1 MPTKIPD
8 SKNALRHQVQAVLKK
23 MSLTERA
30 AASTQVCSRL
40 KQQVAWKRGKLIL
53 FFAPLPQEVDVWPLL
68 AEALS
73 AGKKIALPRFDPTAN
88 AYAACQ
94 VENPGCNLV
103 IGKFGIREP
112 ASHCALISPPTVDLI
127 LVPGVA
133 FDLNGR
139 RLGRGRGFYD
149 RLLVSLRGVKCGVAF
164 DQQVVSELPVEP
176 HDVRLDCLVT
186 PTRWVEFRAAPISR
200 ATD

>member
-8 SKNALRHQVQAVLKK
+8 SKNALRNQIQALLKK
-23 MSLTERA
+23 MSPTERT

-40 KQQVAWKRGKLIL
+40 KQQADWNRAELIL
-53 FFAPLPQEVDVWPLL
+53 LFTPLSEEVDVWPLL
-68 AEALS
+68 AKALS
-73 AGKKIALPRFDPTAN
+73 AGKKIALPRFDPAAN
-88 AYAACQ
+88 MYAACQ
-94 VENPGCNLV
+94 VENPGRDLV

-112 ASHCALISPPTVDLI
+112 GPHCALIPPTTVDLI

-133 FDLNGR
+133 FDLSGR

-164 DQQVVSELPVEP
+164 DEQVVREVSVEP

-186 PTRWVEFRAAPISR
+186 PTRWTEFRATPISR
-200 ATD
+200 AAD